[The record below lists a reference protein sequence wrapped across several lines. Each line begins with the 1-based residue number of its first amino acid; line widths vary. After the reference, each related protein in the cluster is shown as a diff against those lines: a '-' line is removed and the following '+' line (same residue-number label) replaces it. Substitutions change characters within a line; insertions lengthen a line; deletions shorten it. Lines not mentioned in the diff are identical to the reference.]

1 MYPFTVEN
9 KDTNEV
15 NHVGIT
21 LQIFYPETYPDV
33 APEINVFNL
42 KNLNNQLC
50 NELKEKLESLAQDY
64 IGSQMVYNLATAA
77 QEWLLERND
86 ERTEEKK
93 QGNEEQEEIN
103 TMSSYEKMML
113 EKQREQQ
120 ELQKLNR
127 YTLDAN
133 LGKGTPV
140 TIENFREWK
149 KRFDEERK
157 QVQELLK
164 QQQQLQQQQ
173 SSKDLIDN
181 NRLTGR
187 EWFEQKSKWFNA
199 GIEGEEE
206 EGEDVE
212 IDEDL
217 FLENDEDDREENG
230 ESNR

>member
-9 KDTNEV
+9 KEVNEV

-21 LQIFYPETYPDV
+21 LQVFYPETYPDV

-50 NELKEKLESLAQDY
+50 NELKERLESLAQDY
-64 IGSQMVYNLATAA
+64 IGSQMIYNLTTAA

-86 ERTEEKK
+86 ERMKEKT
-93 QGNEEQEEIN
+93 QDHAEQEVN
-103 TMSSYEKMML
+103 LMSAYERMML

-157 QVQELLK
+157 QVQELLRQ

-173 SSKDLIDN
+173 GNKDLIDN
-181 NRLTGR
+181 DRLTGR
-187 EWFEQKSKWFNA
+187 QWFEQKSKWFNA
-199 GIEGEEE
+199 DIVGGEEE
-206 EGEDVE
+206 EEDVE

-217 FLENDEDDREENG
+217 FLENEEEEEQNAQG
-230 ESNR
+230 YR